1 MKKIFHLQ
9 EENKN
14 SDRLVDAIKHEIRK
28 YIKRERTKKTPE
40 GFHFWEFECK
50 FGETSENA
58 EAIHQADLSEE
69 IDKAHSAKWSECYV
83 EIVAKPAKKPVAP
96 AKVVEEKK

>member
-9 EENKN
+9 VENKN

-28 YIKRERTKKTPE
+28 YIKRERAKKAPE
-40 GFHFWEFECK
+40 GFHFWDFECR

-58 EAIHQADLSEE
+58 EAVHQADLSEE

-83 EIVAKPAKKPVAP
+83 EIIAVPAKKPATP

>member
-9 EENKN
+9 VENKN

-40 GFHFWEFECK
+40 GFHFWDFECK
-50 FGETSENA
+50 FGETSESA
-58 EAIHQADLSEE
+58 QAIHQADLSEE
-69 IDKAHSAKWSECYV
+69 VDKAHSAKWSECYV
-83 EIVAKPAKKPVAP
+83 EIIAVPAKKPVAP
-96 AKVVEEKK
+96 AKVEETK